1 MVLATLAAALTY
13 PRTPSDWLEMA
24 FPLRSST
31 EVRARVVSTRRET
44 NDVTTLVLAPNARWR
59 GHRAGQ
65 HVALT
70 AEIAGVRRTRVFS
83 IASSPDDGLL
93 SITIKA
99 RPDGIVTPFLVHG
112 LRAGAIVSL
121 SQATGEFV
129 LPEVAPTRAIFVS
142 GGSGITPV
150 MSMLRTLVGREH
162 EGEVL
167 FLHYARSRED
177 VIFARELL
185 ELHRAEVPG
194 LRILIETERE
204 AGRAPSLDERS
215 LAALVPDFES
225 WDAWVCGP
233 DAMRDAALRAYAA
246 RSAAKRVRVERYS
259 LSTST
264 SANGDGGAVTF
275 TRSNA
280 RANGKGPI
288 LALAESAGLTPDS
301 GCRMG
306 ICGTCKCRKIS
317 GRTRDLRSG
326 EIDAE
331 PRDDFRPCVSEAV
344 GDVEIDL

>member
-1 MVLATLAAALTY
+1 MVLASLAAALAY
-13 PRTPSDWLEMA
+13 PRSPSDWLEMA
-24 FPLRSST
+24 FPLHASS
-31 EVRARVVSTRRET
+31 EVRARVISARRET
-44 NDVTTLVLAPNARWR
+44 HDVTTLVLKPNARWR

-99 RPDGIVTPFLVHG
+99 RPDGAVTPHLVHE
-112 LRAGAIVSL
+112 LRAGAIVTL
-121 SQATGEFV
+121 SQATGDFV
-129 LPEVAPTRAIFVS
+129 LPDVVPRAVFVS

-162 EGEVL
+162 DGDVV
-167 FLHYARSRED
+167 FLHYARSRAD
-177 VIFARELL
+177 MIFARELETL
-185 ELHRAEVPG
+185 ARSEIPG
-194 LRILIETERE
+194 LRIHVETELE

-215 LAALVPDFES
+215 LAALAPDFDL

-233 DAMRDAALRAYAA
+233 EPLRDATLRAYAT
-246 RSAAKRVRVERYS
+246 RGAAHRVRTERYS
-259 LSTST
+259 LPTS
-264 SANGDGGAVTF
+264 SASGDGGAITF
-275 TRSNA
+275 ARSHA
-280 RANGKGPI
+280 RARGKGPI
-288 LALAESAGLTPDS
+288 LALAEDAGLRPDS

-317 GRTRDLRSG
+317 GRTRDLRTG

-331 PRDDFRPCVSEAV
+331 PRDDFRLCVSEAV